1 MKFTPIKIIV
11 TLFILL
17 FLISLTVFFTR
28 FNIAITAKTV
38 KPVTEKTVKLSK
50 PALTVSV
57 IQPEYQTLVEHFFA
71 NGTVGSWQE
80 ASVSAEVSGLKLIDI
95 NASVGDSVQKG
106 QILARFDNST
116 LNAEITAIKA
126 QVTEAQANSDEA
138 RNNANRARELAKQGF
153 YSNQAVSQT
162 LAQEKS
168 ALARLESAKANLAIQ
183 QLRLNRTVLR
193 APDSGIITARTAA
206 IGSVV
211 AAGMELFRMN
221 RLGRLEWKAEVTS
234 AELPSIKRDDT
245 VTIEDNNMP
254 PAVIATGTIRKI
266 APNLD
271 PQTRN
276 AIVYVDILPGSTL
289 KVGQFV
295 RGYFSGNSKKSL
307 TIPSSSIVLRDGFNS
322 VFILKKNTP
331 HSTSNNNNNNT
342 NDTTNNNTDTN
353 NTLNNTTIHNQ
364 ENINKVS
371 QVKIVTGQRE
381 KNSIEVISGLSPTDQ
396 IVATGAAFLSDGDT
410 VKVITP

>member
-1 MKFTPIKIIV
+1 MKFTPFKVVITV
-11 TLFILL
+11 FILL
-17 FLISLTVFFTR
+17 LFISLAVFFTR

-38 KPVTEKTVKLSK
+38 KPVVIESIAKLSK

-57 IQPEYQTLVEHFFA
+57 IQPEYQTLIEHFFA

-95 NASVGDSVQKG
+95 NASVGDSVKKG
-106 QILARFDNST
+106 QILAHFDNST
-116 LNAEITAIKA
+116 LNAEIIAIKA
-126 QVTEAQANSDEA
+126 QVTEAQANSDES

-153 YSNQAVSQT
+153 YSNQGVSQV

-168 ALARLESAKANLAIQ
+168 ALARLESARANLVIQ
-183 QLRLNRTVLR
+183 KLRLDRTVLR
-193 APDSGIITARTAA
+193 APDSGIITARTAT

-211 AAGMELFRMN
+211 ATGMELFRMN

-234 AELPSIKRDDT
+234 AELPLIKRDNT
-245 VTIEDNNMP
+245 VTIEDNNLP
-254 PAVIATGTIRKI
+254 PTVIATGKFREI

-271 PQTRN
+271 PQTKN

-307 TIPSSSIVLRDGFNS
+307 IIPSSSIVLRDGFNS
-322 VFILKKNTP
+322 VFVLKN
-331 HSTSNNNNNNT
+331 
-342 NDTTNNNTDTN
+342 TNNNTAVQ
-353 NTLNNTTIHNQ
+353 NQ
-364 ENINKVS
+364 ENLNKVS
-371 QVKIVTGQRE
+371 QVKIETGQRE
-381 KNSIEVISGLSPTDQ
+381 KNSIEVLSGLSATDQ

-410 VKVITP
+410 VKVIAP